1 MRCDMVMFDEFW
13 QHMRHV
19 VVYHIVL
26 WLYCHFAPF
35 LQIVWTTFKWCHG
48 EIATWLHQPKQ
59 TKSEHK
65 KTSIMNSYAESKSV
79 NSCLA
84 FPSSGCLLLTLH
96 PLRVDGVFSAFSFLF
111 IYLFIYLTVYTCY
124 SPTDFICLF
133 VAAWVSQLMR
143 VSSQPPASCLCTF
156 HLCHDSA
163 SGLSGFLNCL
173 VPPEAEPLMIIEP
186 FVPLLV
192 HISFPWCSSFF
203 FFFCLLCFVFRGDTL
218 RWGVPSFF
226 FYLIDVTKLWMQTS
240 NAT

>member
-1 MRCDMVMFDEFW
+1 MENL
-13 QHMRHV
+13 QHDCISQNKLKVSIKKLPLWIHMLNPRV
-19 VVYHIVL
+19 SFPVSRFQVLVVYFSLCTHSEL
-26 WLYCHFAPF
+26 MPFSPLSHF
-35 LQIVWTTFKWCHG
+35 
-48 EIATWLHQPKQ
+48 
-59 TKSEHK
+59 
-65 KTSIMNSYAESKSV
+65 
-79 NSCLA
+79 
-84 FPSSGCLLLTLH
+84 
-96 PLRVDGVFSAFSFLF
+96 
-111 IYLFIYLTVYTCY
+111 YLFIYLTVYTWY

-192 HISFPWCSSFF
+192 HISFPWCTS

-226 FYLIDVTKLWMQTS
+226 T
-240 NAT
+240 

>member
-1 MRCDMVMFDEFW
+1 MRYGNVWWIW
-13 QHMRHV
+13 QHMRPV

-26 WLYCHFAPF
+26 LLYCHFAPF
-35 LQIVWTTFKWCHG
+35 LQMVWTTFKRCHG
-48 EIATWLHQPKQ
+48 ETTTWLHQPKQ

-65 KTSIMNSYAESKSV
+65 KTSMMNSYAESKSV
-79 NSCLA
+79 ICCLA
-84 FPSSGCLLLTLH
+84 SPSSGCLLLTLH
-96 PLRVDGVFSAFSFLF
+96 PLRAFSPLSHF
-111 IYLFIYLTVYTCY
+111 YLFIYLTVYTWY

-173 VPPEAEPLMIIEP
+173 VPPEAEPLTIIEP

-192 HISFPWCSSFF
+192 HISFPWCTSFF
-203 FFFCLLCFVFRGDTL
+203 FFLLALLC
-218 RWGVPSFF
+218 
-226 FYLIDVTKLWMQTS
+226 I
-240 NAT
+240 